1 MSESD
6 IQPAENVDNWV
17 FDSLVNFLHGSI
29 WKVPVVGFIEEKS
42 VVFDPDSYNNMTEE
56 KEEEFRKIHEE
67 YKGVVDFMLSSFME
81 DLQVTPEQVEEACRV
96 REHQSKSLPESHIT
110 KVALEQLWAAED
122 FTSFRRLM
130 TRKNIDLQLQSLEL
144 LVAKYGVLSPS
155 LRSGDSEEATE
166 DGEEDF
172 LQVVIRYS
180 DQLEL
185 FKCDYG
191 TEEPNPGNSGKN
203 GAKSNSH
210 TTTQHNSNGDDKNMK
225 LHLAGI
231 HFKNVAPTPA
241 NYQATLSSTSTTKSS
256 TSTSEQDKHT
266 IPPSGDNIHTSN
278 LDLSC
283 KEDDTAVS
291 ESPNPDVISQNTSL
305 ISNIDTTPNPN
316 VTNKED
322 DNCLAKPADVDSDL
336 SKTNEADNIQPEPTK
351 STESNVQLESSK
363 NLESALQIE
372 SPKSPEVHVQNE
384 PAKSIQS
391 ETKLEVSTN
400 LNENVTIEPDK
411 EIDEKN
417 NSPTDSQLQAE
428 PESQLIQL
436 EEAEAAMEEES
447 ILKSIPEG
455 ATGMDELKSNSEEP
469 RRPRP
474 DQERLDEQTAVE
486 IASTAPEQRRLLTA
500 VRKALETNQDDS
512 EPAAA
517 SIDIPTG
524 EKDEDIQKR
533 REYLRA
539 QRDKLVAMKKQERE
553 KLLEKSEGQHSTRP
567 KSARAAQMAIKN
579 PVNMRAL
586 SISEKSLSAR
596 RALADRLKQE
606 LIEK

>member
-6 IQPAENVDNWV
+6 IQPAENADNWV

-56 KEEEFRKIHEE
+56 KEEEFRKIHDE
-67 YKGVVDFMLSSFME
+67 YKGLVDFMLSSFME
-81 DLQVTPEQVEEACRV
+81 DLQVTPEQVEDACRV

-155 LRSGDSEEATE
+155 LRSGDSEETAE
-166 DGEEDF
+166 DGEDDF
-172 LQVVIRYS
+172 LQVVI
-180 DQLEL
+180 
-185 FKCDYG
+185 
-191 TEEPNPGNSGKN
+191 
-203 GAKSNSH
+203 
-210 TTTQHNSNGDDKNMK
+210 
-225 LHLAGI
+225 
-231 HFKNVAPTPA
+231 
-241 NYQATLSSTSTTKSS
+241 
-256 TSTSEQDKHT
+256 
-266 IPPSGDNIHTSN
+266 
-278 LDLSC
+278 
-283 KEDDTAVS
+283 
-291 ESPNPDVISQNTSL
+291 
-305 ISNIDTTPNPN
+305 
-316 VTNKED
+316 
-322 DNCLAKPADVDSDL
+322 
-336 SKTNEADNIQPEPTK
+336 
-351 STESNVQLESSK
+351 
-363 NLESALQIE
+363 
-372 SPKSPEVHVQNE
+372 
-384 PAKSIQS
+384 
-391 ETKLEVSTN
+391 
-400 LNENVTIEPDK
+400 
-411 EIDEKN
+411 
-417 NSPTDSQLQAE
+417 
-428 PESQLIQL
+428 SQLIQL
-436 EEAEAAMEEES
+436 EEAEAAMDEES
-447 ILKSIPEG
+447 NMKSTPAE
-455 ATGMDELKSNSEEP
+455 ATGTDEEKPKEETP
-469 RRPRP
+469 SRQIP
-474 DQERLDEQTAVE
+474 DQERLDEQTAVQ

-512 EPAAA
+512 EPAA

-553 KLLEKSEGQHSTRP
+553 KLLEKNEGQHSARP

-579 PVNMRAL
+579 PTNMRAL